1 MDRAENTALVL
12 AGLVMTIF
20 FAALVYSAAGL
31 NITLPT
37 CVTDVAPFT
46 EGKVIDKG
54 DNHYEVHLVAKMW
67 AFDPPEVRLPPGADV
82 DLYLSALDVTH
93 GLYIEQ
99 TNVNLMAVPGSV
111 NAARVRFDTEGE
123 YGMICH
129 EYCGLGHQNMMGK
142 IVIAKGA
149 AVPHPAA
156 PAGAAPAGGGQ
167 TPAERGRELFHANGC
182 AACHTTDGSASVG
195 PTVKDIFGRQVKLTD
210 GRTVRADEAYLER
223 AIRDPSAELTAGFQP
238 IMPELPLTS
247 SQVKDLVAYL
257 QTLS

>member
-1 MDRAENTALVL
+1 
-12 AGLVMTIF
+12 MTVF

-37 CVTDVAPFT
+37 CVTDVAPFKT
-46 EGKVIDKG
+46 GKVIDKG
-54 DNHYEVHLVAKMW
+54 DNHYEVHMVAKMW

-93 GLYIEQ
+93 GMYIEH

-123 YGMICH
+123 YDVICH

-149 AVPHPAA
+149 GLPPPAA
-156 PAGAAPAGGGQ
+156 PAPAAEAS
-167 TPAERGRELFHANGC
+167 TAAERGEELFAAKGC
-182 AACHTTDGSASVG
+182 AACHTTDGSASIG
-195 PTVKDIFGRQVKLTD
+195 PTMKGLFGRETEMEDGSRITSDEEHIANEIRNPNEQVVKGFPPVMPQVPLTD
-210 GRTVRADEAYLER
+210 DELNA
-223 AIRDPSAELTAGFQP
+223 
-238 IMPELPLTS
+238 
-247 SQVKDLVAYL
+247 LVAYL
-257 QTLS
+257 KTLS